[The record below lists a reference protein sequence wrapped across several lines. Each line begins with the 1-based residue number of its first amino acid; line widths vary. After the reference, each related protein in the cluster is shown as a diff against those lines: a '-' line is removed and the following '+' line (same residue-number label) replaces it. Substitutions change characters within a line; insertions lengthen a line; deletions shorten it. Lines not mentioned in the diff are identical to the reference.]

1 MSHNHNRLALIE
13 FIQVL
18 RDAPLVVGIKPVGRL
33 VKEDIVR
40 ILIIGSAVSKINLK
54 FRITLFTTHNFNLL
68 NLVQQI
74 RHINFSMV

>member
-18 RDAPLVVGIKPVGRL
+18 HDAPLVVGIKPVGRL

-54 FRITLFTTHNFNLL
+54 FRITLFPTHNFNLL

-74 RHINFSMV
+74 RDINFSIV